1 MKGLP
6 VYVPLRERTPII
18 YGPSLLLLLAACG
31 GGPAEWRLRHRHRLL
46 SVGPGGRQ

>member
-31 GGPAEWRLRHRHRLL
+31 GEGSAPAP
-46 SVGPGGRQ
+46 VTGGSLVATGGAA